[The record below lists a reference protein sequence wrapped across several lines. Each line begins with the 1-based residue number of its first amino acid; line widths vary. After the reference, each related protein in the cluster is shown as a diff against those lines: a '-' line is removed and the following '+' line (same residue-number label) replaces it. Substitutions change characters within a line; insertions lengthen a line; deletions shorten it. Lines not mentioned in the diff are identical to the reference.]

1 MEDTQQI
8 EKQALNH
15 IRLRWIGAPFF
26 TLGLVWLVLAFQ
38 QAVGGGA
45 WFPVMFGF
53 ASSMMGLTC
62 FGLNH
67 DTAIQLALQVRSHQP
82 EYVFE
87 GPLQREVS
95 EELNRD
101 YANALALSGHPTLGK
116 ILPVITL
123 MVHGLMVYLL
133 FVK

>member
-1 MEDTQQI
+1 MENTQQVVQ
-8 EKQALNH
+8 QAFKH
-15 IRLRWIGAPFF
+15 IRLRWVGAPFF
-26 TLGLVWLVLAFQ
+26 LLGLVWLIIALQHAL
-38 QAVGGGA
+38 GGGA
-45 WFPVMFGF
+45 WFPVMLGF

-67 DTAIQLALQVRSHQP
+67 DTAIQLALQVRNQQP

-87 GPLQREVS
+87 NPLQRELT

-101 YANALALSGHPTLGK
+101 YANALSLSGHPTLGK

-123 MVHGLMVYLL
+123 MMHGLVVYIL
-133 FVK
+133 FIK

>member
-1 MEDTQQI
+1 MEDTQQVVQ
-8 EKQALNH
+8 QALKH
-15 IRLRWIGAPFF
+15 IRLRWVGAPFF
-26 TLGLVWLVLAFQ
+26 LLGLVWLVIALQ
-38 QAVGGGA
+38 QALGEGA
-45 WFPVMFGF
+45 WFPVMLGF

-67 DTAIQLALQVRSHQP
+67 DTAIQLALQVRKKQP

-87 GPLQREVS
+87 NPLQRELT

-101 YANALALSGHPTLGK
+101 YANTLSLSGHPTLGK

-123 MVHGLMVYLL
+123 MMHGLVVYLL
-133 FVK
+133 FK

>member
-1 MEDTQQI
+1 MKDTQQL
-8 EKQALNH
+8 EKQANNH

-26 TLGLVWLVLAFQ
+26 IVGFVWLVLAFQ
-38 QAVGGGA
+38 EAVGGGS
-45 WFPVMFGF
+45 WFPVMLGF

-87 GPLQREVS
+87 GVLQREVA

-123 MVHGLMVYLL
+123 TLHGLMVYLL
-133 FVK
+133 LIK